1 MDNRGSL
8 FLYNYRI
15 IFVRFFVFTFS
26 EQLRSECKTYF
37 KEMCNV
43 EISDETAELY
53 LNSLADLYGA
63 MKNLLTDKA

>member
-1 MDNRGSL
+1 M
-8 FLYNYRI
+8 
-15 IFVRFFVFTFS
+15 RFFVFTFS
-26 EQLRSECKTYF
+26 EQLRNECKAYF
-37 KEMCNV
+37 KEICGI